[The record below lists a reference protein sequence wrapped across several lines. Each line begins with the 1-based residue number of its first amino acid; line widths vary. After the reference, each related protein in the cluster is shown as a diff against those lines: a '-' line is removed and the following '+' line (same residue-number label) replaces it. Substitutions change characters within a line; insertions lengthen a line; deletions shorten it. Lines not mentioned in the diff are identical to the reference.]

1 KGTRHVLRL
10 IRDVL
15 FFRPIHSGTS
25 LKVGLDFLNRVQRRR
40 AVVFFFSDFVD
51 REYERAFKRT
61 GKKHDLVAVRLTD
74 PREEELPPVGLLE
87 LEDAESGERLL
98 LDTNSRPV
106 RDAFRAQALARR
118 DAVRQLAR
126 AAGVDLIE
134 VST

>member
-51 REYERAFKRT
+51 RDYERAFKRT
-61 GKKHDLVAVRLTD
+61 GKKHDLVAVRLSD
-74 PREEELPPVGLLE
+74 PREEELPAVGLLE
-87 LEDAESGERLL
+87 LEDAESGQRLFV
-98 LDTNSRPV
+98 DTNSRAV
-106 RDAFRAQALARR
+106 RDAFRARGIARR
-118 DAVRQLAR
+118 EAVRQTVR
-126 AAGVDLIE
+126 
-134 VST
+134 S